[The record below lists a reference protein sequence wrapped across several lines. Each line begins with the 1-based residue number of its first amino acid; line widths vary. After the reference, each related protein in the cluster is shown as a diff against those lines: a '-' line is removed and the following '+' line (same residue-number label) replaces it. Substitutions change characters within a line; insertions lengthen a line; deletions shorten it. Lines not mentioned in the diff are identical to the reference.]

1 MLTTF
6 FLTAIGAITGI
17 QACSYIVTG
26 KRGGQWRMPKREQKE
41 KVACHKTLPSL
52 KKEDLRRA
60 RGYKCPA
67 KPQPRQR
74 GNISR
79 PRVLMR

>member
-1 MLTTF
+1 
-6 FLTAIGAITGI
+6 
-17 QACSYIVTG
+17 
-26 KRGGQWRMPKREQKE
+26 MPKREQKE
-41 KVACHKTLPSL
+41 KVACHKTLPNL

-60 RGYKCPA
+60 RGYKCPT